1 MIDFTPLTNSKLD
14 SLYILRYMVLM
25 VKGFRINIGETIK
38 KYRLAASMSQMELAG
53 KIGISYQQ
61 LQKYEKGINN
71 ISIFRL
77 KQLSEALKIPINS
90 LLEGQEPEQVA
101 EDISE
106 YGLSKE
112 EKTILDHFRKI
123 DNKDI
128 RRGLIL
134 ELKGIVEILKKK

>member
-25 VKGFRINIGETIK
+25 VKGFRKNIGETIK
-38 KYRLAASMSQMELAG
+38 KYRLAARMSQMELAG

-90 LLEGQEPEQVA
+90 LLEGQEPERVA

-112 EKTILDHFRKI
+112 EKTILDLFRKI

>member
-1 MIDFTPLTNSKLD
+1 
-14 SLYILRYMVLM
+14 MVNE
-25 VKGFRINIGETIK
+25 FRKNLGKALK
-38 KYRLAASMSQMELAG
+38 KHRLAAKMSQMALAE

-71 ISIFRL
+71 ISIYRL
-77 KQLSEALKIPINS
+77 QQICEAFKVPIS
-90 LLEGQEPEQVA
+90 RFLEGQEPEKIA

-112 EKTILDHFRKI
+112 ERILLSLYRRI

-128 RRGLIL
+128 RRGLLL
-134 ELKGIVEILKKK
+134 ELKGIVESIKKK

>member
-1 MIDFTPLTNSKLD
+1 MANE
-14 SLYILRYMVLM
+14 
-25 VKGFRINIGETIK
+25 FRKNIGETLK
-38 KYRLAASMSQMELAG
+38 RYRLAARMSQMALAE

-71 ISIFRL
+71 ISIYRL
-77 KQLSEALKIPINS
+77 KQISEALKIPIS
-90 LLEGQEPEQVA
+90 RFLEGQEPEKIA

-112 EKTILDHFRKI
+112 ERILLGFFRRI

-128 RRGLIL
+128 RRGLLL
-134 ELKGIVEILKKK
+134 ELRGIVENIKKK